1 MASKRKLAF
10 LPDHNLP
17 SEIIRYLSSLRKV
30 SVTTFEAIDLP
41 RHADDSQV
49 IEAATKEKLLIL
61 TGDKRFTEDHI
72 PLCRHEGIVK
82 FEVSKPATRL
92 RCLKR
97 FMHMQERHLVWK
109 GVARLYEFNVTLQQH
124 NGDQSTIPYSTS
136 R

>member
-10 LPDHNLP
+10 LPDHNLS
-17 SEIIRYLSSLRKV
+17 SEIIKYLSSLRKV
-30 SVTTFEAIDLP
+30 SVTTFEAINLS

-61 TGDKRFTEDHI
+61 TGDKRFTEDYI

-82 FEVSKPATRL
+82 FEVSKPATWL
-92 RCLKR
+92 HCLKR
-97 FMHMQERHLVWK
+97 FMLMQERHLVWK
-109 GVARLYEFNVTLQQH
+109 SVTHLYEFNVILQRH
-124 NGDQSTIPYSTS
+124 NGSRSTVTYPPS

>member
-17 SEIIRYLSSLRKV
+17 SEIIRYLSSLKKV
-30 SVTTFEAIDLP
+30 SVTTFEAVTLS

-72 PLCRHEGIVK
+72 PLCKHEGIRG
-82 FEVSKPATRL
+82 F
-92 RCLKR
+92 
-97 FMHMQERHLVWK
+97 Q
-109 GVARLYEFNVTLQQH
+109 
-124 NGDQSTIPYSTS
+124 TS
-136 R
+136 N